1 MAIHQ
6 PLPPS
11 PLATV
16 NRMSDKAARR
26 AKFEQA
32 FEKIRDELI
41 EHVKGEGMPDEAVEW
56 YKNNLD
62 YNVPGGKLNR
72 GMSVVDTAEIIKGST
87 LTETE
92 YFRAALLGWCIELVR
107 SPDLPGVC
115 ELNAIHPLLYFP
127 LHPRRAA
134 PSAYQLQAFFLVAD
148 DMMDASITRRG
159 QPCWYRLPKIGMVA
173 INDACMLEG
182 AIYYLLKK
190 HFRKES
196 YYADLLDIFH
206 DTAYKT
212 EFGQL
217 VDLITAPEDHVDL
230 SKFSL
235 ERHRLIVIYK
245 TAFYSFY
252 LPVACA
258 MLMSG
263 VPYPEDAP
271 SFSLAGTSL
280 APAEIAGSAAA
291 ATAATTAAPPS
302 DPYSLALSILIP
314 LGEYFQV
321 QDDFLDFSAT
331 PEVLG
336 KIGTDIVDNK
346 CSWVVNTA
354 LLLTSPAQTANPFNP
369 ATTPERLREIRRI
382 LEENYGRKEHL
393 DAQGVNRAEE
403 RVKEVY
409 EELGVRKAYEKYE
422 ERVVG
427 VLRERIA
434 AVEDREG
441 RLKKEVFTSF
451 LGKIYKRSK

>member
-1 MAIHQ
+1 
-6 PLPPS
+6 
-11 PLATV
+11 
-16 NRMSDKAARR
+16 MSDKAARR

-92 YFRAALLGWCIELVR
+92 YFRAALLGWCIEL
-107 SPDLPGVC
+107 
-115 ELNAIHPLLYFP
+115 
-127 LHPRRAA
+127 
-134 PSAYQLQAFFLVAD
+134 LQAFFLVAD

-182 AIYYLLKK
+182 AIYHLLKK

-271 SFSLAGTSL
+271 
-280 APAEIAGSAAA
+280 
-291 ATAATTAAPPS
+291 
-302 DPYSLALSILIP
+302 LALSILIP

-369 ATTPERLREIRRI
+369 ATTPERLREIRKV
-382 LEENYGRKEHL
+382 LEENYGRKER
-393 DAQGVNRAEE
+393 DAKGVNRAEE

-409 EELGVRKAYEKYE
+409 EELGVRRAYEKYE

-441 RLKKEVFTSF
+441 GLKKEVFTSF

>member
-1 MAIHQ
+1 M
-6 PLPPS
+6 
-11 PLATV
+11 T
-16 NRMSDKAARR
+16 DKAARR

-32 FEKIRDELI
+32 FQTIQDELI
-41 EHVKGEGMPDEAVEW
+41 DYIRGEGMPEEAVEW
-56 YKNNLD
+56 YKANLE

-72 GMSVVDTAEIIKGST
+72 GMSVVDTAEIIKGSA
-87 LTETE
+87 LTEAE
-92 YFRAALLGWCIELVR
+92 YFRAAVLGWCIEL
-107 SPDLPGVC
+107 
-115 ELNAIHPLLYFP
+115 
-127 LHPRRAA
+127 
-134 PSAYQLQAFFLVAD
+134 LQAFFLVAD
-148 DMMDASITRRG
+148 DMMDTSITRRG
-159 QPCWYRLPKIGMVA
+159 QPCWYRLPKIGMIA
-173 INDACMLEG
+173 INDSFMLES
-182 AIYYLLKK
+182 AIYHLLKK
-190 HFRKES
+190 HFRKEP

-206 DTAYKT
+206 DTTYKT

-263 VPYPEDAP
+263 IPYPENAP
-271 SFSLAGTSL
+271 SFSLSGTSL
-280 APAEIAGSAAA
+280 APAEISGGTSDAPTATSSA
-291 ATAATTAAPPS
+291 PS
-302 DPYSLALSILIP
+302 DPYSTALSILIP

-354 LLLTSPAQTANPFNP
+354 LLLTSPDKTSNPFNTSTS
-369 ATTPERLREIRRI
+369 AERLREIREI
-382 LEENYGRKEHL
+382 LEANYGKKEK
-393 DAQGVNRAEE
+393 DAQGVNQHESK
-403 RVKEVY
+403 VKEIY
-409 EELGVRKAYEKYE
+409 EELGVRKVYEAYE

-427 VLRERIA
+427 VLKERIA

-441 RLKKEVFTSF
+441 GLKKEVFTSF
-451 LGKIYKRSK
+451 

>member
-1 MAIHQ
+1 MTPPGSTFQ
-6 PLPPS
+6 SCSVFPLNDLPLSNRS
-11 PLATV
+11 PLLPHLSLLILFSRFIYHFPPFNILSLSILAL
-16 NRMSDKAARR
+16 R
-26 AKFEQA
+26 FA
-32 FEKIRDELI
+32 FF
-41 EHVKGEGMPDEAVEW
+41 
-56 YKNNLD
+56 
-62 YNVPGGKLNR
+62 VPHASL
-72 GMSVVDTAEIIKGST
+72 ST
-87 LTETE
+87 L
-92 YFRAALLGWCIELVR
+92 R
-107 SPDLPGVC
+107 SPLSSPT
-115 ELNAIHPLLYFP
+115 LTHSPP
-127 LHPRRAA
+127 
-134 PSAYQLQAFFLVAD
+134 Q
-148 DMMDASITRRG
+148 
-159 QPCWYRLPKIGMVA
+159 
-173 INDACMLEG
+173 
-182 AIYYLLKK
+182 K

-280 APAEIAGSAAA
+280 APAEIAGSAAT
-291 ATAATTAAPPS
+291 ATEATTAAPS

-354 LLLTSPAQTANPFNP
+354 LLLTSPTALSNPFNP
-369 ATTPERLREIRRI
+369 STTPERLREIRQI
-382 LEENYGRKEHL
+382 LEENYGKKEK
-393 DAQGVNRAEE
+393 DVQGVNQAEL

-434 AVEDREG
+434 AVKDREG
-441 RLKKEVFTSF
+441 GLKKEVFTSF